1 MVKVKP
7 NKNRISPN
15 ANMAESNMNNIPKNS
30 KVIPY
35 PQRTKNNH
43 GREREKDENADA
55 NQHQHDDTCC
65 FPKDHQLHGFLFFV
79 VVRTRASNPVPILA
93 LSLIMMNDYNL
104 YSWY

>member
-35 PQRTKNNH
+35 PQRKKKQPW
-43 GREREKDENADA
+43 EKKMRMRTSTNINTTIRAAFQKTTNSMD
-55 NQHQHDDTCC
+55 
-65 FPKDHQLHGFLFFV
+65 FYFLLLD
-79 VVRTRASNPVPILA
+79 VPELA
-93 LSLIMMNDYNL
+93 TPFRS
-104 YSWY
+104 